1 MSLLG
6 SQVTQVALPLTAVI
20 TLHAAPGQMG
30 VLRAASS
37 LPFLLFGLL
46 AGAWVDRRSRLSV
59 LTASSVGQALLLA
72 LIPALALAH
81 DLRIELLYVIAF
93 LVGILT
99 VPFDVAYQ
107 AFLPSLVTTDALADA
122 NSKLEASR
130 SVAQVVGPSLGGI
143 SVQLVTAPIAILA
156 DAISFLCLA
165 VVLRS
170 IRDPET
176 PRPSA
181 EEGSL
186 LREVREGMVA
196 LLGHPV
202 LRSIT
207 ITTTLVNLTIALVTP
222 ILILYM
228 VRTLHLSPAVVG
240 VVLMVYGMGG
250 VLGAVTGGAMAG
262 RLPVHATLG
271 LGLLLCAAGSLLIAA
286 AAGPMLLTMAVLVT
300 GMAAF
305 GFGVPFFNVNQLSLR
320 QSVTPARLQARVH
333 ATSRTLTWGALPLGA
348 FVGGLL
354 GEHLGLRPTLAI
366 SGAGTLAAA
375 AIAYLG
381 VLIATR
387 RR

>member
-1 MSLLG
+1 
-6 SQVTQVALPLTAVI
+6 
-20 TLHAAPGQMG
+20 
-30 VLRAASS
+30 
-37 LPFLLFGLL
+37 
-46 AGAWVDRRSRLSV
+46 
-59 LTASSVGQALLLA
+59 
-72 LIPALALAH
+72 
-81 DLRIELLYVIAF
+81 
-93 LVGILT
+93 
-99 VPFDVAYQ
+99 
-107 AFLPSLVTTDALADA
+107 
-122 NSKLEASR
+122 
-130 SVAQVVGPSLGGI
+130 VGPSLGGI
-143 SVQLVTAPIAILA
+143 MVQLVTAPIAILA
-156 DAISFLCLA
+156 DAISFVCLA
-165 VVLRS
+165 AVLRS
-170 IRDPET
+170 IRDLEP
-176 PRPSA
+176 PRARA
-181 EEGSL
+181 EPDSL
-186 LREVREGMVA
+186 LREVREGMAA

-207 ITTTLVNLTIALVTP
+207 VTTTLVNLTIALVTP

-250 VLGAVTGGAMAG
+250 VLGALAGGAMAG

-271 LGLLLCAAGSLLIAA
+271 LGLLLCASGSLLIAA
-286 AAGPMLLTMAVLVT
+286 AAGPMLLTLAVLVT

-387 RR
+387 RRRPD